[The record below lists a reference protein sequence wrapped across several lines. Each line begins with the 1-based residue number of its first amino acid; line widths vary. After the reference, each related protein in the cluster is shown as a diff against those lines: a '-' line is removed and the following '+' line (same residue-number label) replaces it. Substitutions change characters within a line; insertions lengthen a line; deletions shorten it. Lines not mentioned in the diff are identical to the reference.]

1 MSVSHDDVRHIASL
15 ARVGV
20 DERRLPALA
29 AELSGILEH
38 MAVLARVDTTAHD
51 ALAPDAG
58 IVWRAD
64 SGPPIP
70 LLRPLPSFAP
80 VVRDGF
86 LIVPRL
92 ATHGG
97 EGRRPA
103 AGGGARTGDERPGDE
118 RPGEEDSE

>member
-1 MSVSHDDVRHIASL
+1 MSVSHDDVRHIAAL
-15 ARVGV
+15 ARVGL

-38 MAVLARVDTTAHD
+38 MAVLTRVDTNALTAD
-51 ALAPDAG
+51 ARAG
-58 IVWRAD
+58 ESELRAD

-70 LLRPLPSFAP
+70 LLRPLAAFAP

-97 EGRRPA
+97 EGHALPER
-103 AGGGARTGDERPGDE
+103 GAERPGDE
-118 RPGEEDSE
+118 RPSEDDDA

>member
-1 MSVSHDDVRHIASL
+1 MSVSHDDVRHIAAL

-20 DERRLPALA
+20 DERRLSALA

-38 MAVLARVDTTAHD
+38 MAVLARVDTGAQ
-51 ALAPDAG
+51 AAQAPDVG
-58 IVWRAD
+58 IEWRAD

-80 VVRDGF
+80 MVRDGF

-97 EGRRPA
+97 EGRGSA
-103 AGGGARTGDERPGDE
+103 AAGDE

>member
-1 MSVSHDDVRHIASL
+1 MSVSYDDVRHIAAL

-38 MAVLARVDTTAHD
+38 MAILTRVDTAAH
-51 ALAPDAG
+51 AAEVPDAG
-58 IVWRAD
+58 IEWRPD

-80 VVRDGF
+80 MVRDGF

-97 EGRRPA
+97 ESRSSAA
-103 AGGGARTGDERPGDE
+103 AGDD
-118 RPGEEDSE
+118 RPGEEHSE

>member
-1 MSVSHDDVRHIASL
+1 MSVSYDDVRHIAAL

-20 DERRLPALA
+20 DDRRLPALA

-38 MAVLARVDTTAHD
+38 MAVLARGAAAAH
-51 ALAPDAG
+51 AGEAADAG
-58 IVWRAD
+58 IEWRAD

-80 VVRDGF
+80 MVRDGF

-92 ATHGG
+92 APHGG
-97 EGRRPA
+97 EGRRSAA
-103 AGGGARTGDERPGDE
+103 AGGG
-118 RPGEEDSE
+118 